1 MEGLVVVELSKSNFD
16 KKLYHSGDLYSE
28 DEVSNF
34 VNSVTNYYDFETVT
48 SYYNQKANTVKY
60 IVWYWD

>member
-1 MEGLVVVELSKSNFD
+1 MEGLAVVELSKNNLN

-28 DEVSNF
+28 NEVSNF

-48 SYYNQKANTVKY
+48 SYYNQKANTVIY